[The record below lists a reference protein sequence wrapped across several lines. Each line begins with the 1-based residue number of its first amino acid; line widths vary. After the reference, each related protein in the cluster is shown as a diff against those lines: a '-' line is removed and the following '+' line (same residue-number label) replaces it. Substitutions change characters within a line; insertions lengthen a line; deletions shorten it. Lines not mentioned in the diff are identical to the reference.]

1 MRPGSHIFLKDDSH
15 VIVKDGCEDVL
26 LQVDMWKIST
36 NSRVGLKVTIVDCLD
51 QLLGDFN
58 DLLLPG

>member
-15 VIVKDGCEDVL
+15 ISVKGGCEDVL
-26 LQVDMWKIST
+26 LQVDMWKT
-36 NSRVGLKVTIVDCLD
+36 PTDSRVGLKVTVVDGLD